1 MSPSNHT
8 NSGVSTVPTIPES
21 GPDPSVVVFFGGLV
35 SALLYAY
42 AALAMPIG
50 NSWALVGRFL
60 ASFGIAGAICF
71 VVWAQLRKQ
80 PLGPR
85 SIRLVLGYAILFRLL
100 LLPAGIAAPD
110 LPTLVSRD
118 LGGEQ
123 TGFGKFLLYDND
135 VWRYVWDGHM
145 AGEGYSPYAFS
156 PNSAEQDDDLSG
168 VLLEE
173 ELWWDVYDNLGFRA
187 LVTVYPPLAQVY
199 FRAANLV
206 APGSVLVLK
215 LGAVAA
221 DLAVCFLLLRIL
233 VRLGLPRAG
242 LVLYAWNPLV
252 LKEVAGSGH
261 FEPLM
266 LLPLLAGVDWASRRR
281 GTRAAVAISMAALV
295 KFSPLAL
302 APVLARRLRWRDAV
316 VGVAVLALGVAPYWR
331 TIGGWLQTM
340 QIYNREWHFNSGPW
354 ALVRQGLLL
363 LGVEDPSSA
372 ATLICRLMAVGV
384 MIWVWRRDDG
394 SEPAA
399 FRGAFFILGA
409 LVLLSPAVMPWYLLW
424 ALPFAVLAGYP
435 SWAVLCVLSLLSY
448 LFYVGEA
455 EHAWWRV
462 VEYGGFALAW
472 VWQERWSGR
481 VAADSGNVN
490 RSRGSSEHGL

>member
-1 MSPSNHT
+1 
-8 NSGVSTVPTIPES
+8 
-21 GPDPSVVVFFGGLV
+21 
-35 SALLYAY
+35 
-42 AALAMPIG
+42 MPIG
-50 NSWALVGRFL
+50 NSWGLVARFIT
-60 ASFGIAGAICF
+60 SFGAAGAICF
-71 VVWAQLRKQ
+71 VVWIRLRRE
-80 PLGPR
+80 PADNR
-85 SIRLVLGYAILFRLL
+85 SIRLVLWFAILFRLL
-100 LLPAGIAAPD
+100 LLPAGTSAPD
-110 LPTLVSRD
+110 LPALVARD
-118 LGGEQ
+118 LGGERP
-123 TGFGKFLLYDND
+123 GFGKFLLYDND

-156 PNSAEQDDDLSG
+156 PNAAEEDDELSG
-168 VLLEE
+168 VLLGE

-199 FRAANLV
+199 FRAANLI

-233 VRLGLPRAG
+233 GRLGLPRAG

-266 LLPLLAGVDWASRRR
+266 LLPLLAGVDWAARRR
-281 GTRAAVAISMAALV
+281 GTRAAVAISVATLV
-295 KFSPLAL
+295 KFSPLVL
-302 APVLARRLRWRDAV
+302 VPVLARRLRWRDVA

-331 TIGGWLQTM
+331 TIGGWFETM

-354 ALVRQGLLL
+354 ALVREGLRLV
-363 LGVEDPSSA
+363 GVEDPASG
-372 ATLICRLMAVGV
+372 ATLICRLMTVGV

-399 FRGAFFILGA
+399 FRGAFFVLGTV
-409 LVLLSPAVMPWYLLW
+409 VLLSPAVMPWYLLW
-424 ALPFAVLAGYP
+424 ALPFAILAGYP

-472 VWQERWSGR
+472 ILQERWSGQA
-481 VAADSGNVN
+481 VDGSGRLK
-490 RSRGSSEHGL
+490 RSGGPSEHEF